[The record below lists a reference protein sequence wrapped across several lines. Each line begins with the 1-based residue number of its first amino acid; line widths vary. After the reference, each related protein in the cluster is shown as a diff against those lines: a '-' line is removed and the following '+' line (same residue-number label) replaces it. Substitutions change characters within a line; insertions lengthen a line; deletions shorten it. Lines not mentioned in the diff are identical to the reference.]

1 MSNNIQAAW
10 AAFKLDNGRKSTVNM
25 WCDSVPFHAPFHL
38 GTDPWH
44 TPSYC
49 SLGFPVLCSTVC
61 RVVNQLTLRPQ
72 RGDYGLR
79 PRTPPLHDTTVTTTQ
94 ADSYPVSAWPL
105 QYAIEIKHTH
115 DIPLAT
121 FDPRANIEKWK
132 VFSSSWFMPQILII
146 YCPRKCTLPTCMY
159 CTWYVR
165 VCSQPLRGGQWVI
178 RVLVQPLVLVMLLM
192 DFLFPL
198 NCTDWELCHNLRKP
212 FECLYVPPTFCV
224 PIRWW
229 PQVGSVLEML

>member
-25 WCDSVPFHAPFHL
+25 WCDSVPFHL
-38 GTDPWH
+38 GIDPCH

-79 PRTPPLHDTTVTTTQ
+79 PLTPPLHDTTVTTTQ

-105 QYAIEIKHTH
+105 QYAKEIKHTH
-115 DIPLAT
+115 DFPLAT
-121 FDPRANIEKWK
+121 FRPQSKYWK
-132 VFSSSWFMPQILII
+132 VKSFFLILI
-146 YCPRKCTLPTCMY
+146 YATNFDNLLPKKVYTAHMYVLYMVCTSMFPTLEGWSVSYSSACSATGSGY
-159 CTWYVR
+159 ALDGFSFSLKLHWLR
-165 VCSQPLRGGQWVI
+165 V
-178 RVLVQPLVLVMLLM
+178 
-192 DFLFPL
+192 
-198 NCTDWELCHNLRKP
+198 
-212 FECLYVPPTFCV
+212 VP
-224 PIRWW
+224 
-229 PQVGSVLEML
+229 

>member
-1 MSNNIQAAW
+1 
-10 AAFKLDNGRKSTVNM
+10 M
-25 WCDSVPFHAPFHL
+25 WCDSVPFHAPIHQ
-38 GTDPWH
+38 GTDSCH
-44 TPSYC
+44 TPSYS

-79 PRTPPLHDTTVTTTQ
+79 PRTPPYMTRLSQRPRLIHILCRLDHFNMPKKSNTHTT
-94 ADSYPVSAWPL
+94 SPSP
-105 QYAIEIKHTH
+105 
-115 DIPLAT
+115 P